1 MRTDRMLCN
10 LITLIDCRA
19 IRHPLVD
26 DNSHRG
32 VKGDGRKVPQRQ
44 RRRIVRRLLET
55 VLWDSGVRRI
65 HIRREGKYLRLE
77 WLTGHRQWIMV
88 ELCLQKLSQDLFG
101 LMKSSWAAFFAI
113 PFSKRSALRDQVVRF
128 IISRA
133 VFHFTFNSSFLW
145 IARSDGGGC
154 ESCKMFKKE
163 TTMISLK
170 SQRVCWL

>member
-55 VLWDSGVRRI
+55 VLWDGGVRRI

-77 WLTGHRQWIMV
+77 CLTGHRQWIMV

-113 PFSKRSALRDQVVRF
+113 PLVRF
-128 IISRA
+128 IITRA
-133 VFHFTFNSSFLW
+133 VFQFTFNSSFLW

-163 TTMISLK
+163 ITMISFK